1 MDTISF
7 GGSTLHNVAWST
19 REDFASHDYRGLDRA
34 GYDGLIGYDLFAGA
48 VVKLNVYD
56 SNMTLLDPA
65 EDLSAS
71 RGLQVL
77 VDLSHRIPGIP
88 ITLNGSLPVIAFLD
102 TGNPGVAFLSFDF
115 RQESR
120 LANRQPGLRQS
131 RKPHDRPD
139 RLRGQPVCLESFRAD
154 YMLLG
159 FDFLKHFDLV
169 FDYPHGRMFMMPN
182 KN

>member
-1 MDTISF
+1 MTI
-7 GGSTLHNVAWST
+7 
-19 REDFASHDYRGLDRA
+19 
-34 GYDGLIGYDLFAGA
+34 
-48 VVKLNVYD
+48 
-56 SNMTLLDPA
+56 LDPA
-65 EDLSAS
+65 EDLSAA

-77 VDLSHRIPGIP
+77 VDLSQRIPGIP

-115 RQESR
+115 AKSHD
-120 LANRQPGLRQS
+120 LRIGSPVCGNLQS
-131 RKPHDRPD
+131 LTIGPIVY
-139 RLRGQPVCLESFRAD
+139 RGQPVCLESFRAD

-159 FDFLKHFDLV
+159 YDFLKHFDLV